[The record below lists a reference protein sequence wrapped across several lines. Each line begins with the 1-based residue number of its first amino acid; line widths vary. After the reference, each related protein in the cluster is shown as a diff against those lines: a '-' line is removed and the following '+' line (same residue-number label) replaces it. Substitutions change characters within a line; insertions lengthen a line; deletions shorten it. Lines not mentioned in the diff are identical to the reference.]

1 MDPMLGLIAL
11 KALRSQDEIRQ
22 SIENQ
27 AAGRG
32 EPWQGWLSRPRQ
44 VDSFHESHF
53 NSEANYF
60 LYPVEEGREQED
72 ILLQRT
78 RLLVAV
84 GQPSWLTK
92 SRQYLVAAAQL
103 GCPSC
108 GSELNFGLYRQC
120 GNCRARLKYVLQC
133 GACDHLRVGVDF
145 RMFGSN
151 LNCGGCGIAL
161 RQARDPSSLPPV
173 EPKATCAKC
182 GAEIQLRTAAKYG
195 GMCARCGNK

>member
-11 KALRSQDEIRQ
+11 KALRSQDEIRR

-27 AAGRG
+27 GASRS
-32 EPWQGWLSRPRQ
+32 EQWQGWLSRSRQ
-44 VDSFHESHF
+44 VESFHESHF

-60 LYPVEEGREQED
+60 LYPVEQGREQED
-72 ILLQRT
+72 IVLQRA
-78 RLLVAV
+78 RLSVAV
-84 GQPSWLTK
+84 GQASWLPK

-133 GACDHLRVGVDF
+133 GGCDHLSVGVDF
-145 RMFGSN
+145 RIFGGD
-151 LNCGGCGIAL
+151 LRCGGCGIVL
-161 RQARDPSSLPPV
+161 RQARDSSSPPPA
-173 EPKATCAKC
+173 EPKATCTKC
-182 GAEIQLRTAAKYG
+182 GAEIQLATARKYE
-195 GMCARCGNK
+195 GMCARCGKS